1 MRGPSTP
8 DLLGQHPELPAS
20 PTSFVVTDALSR
32 VVVYS
37 LVGYALIRG
46 GMEFMVQFGNPL
58 QHTRDAA
65 PEILVAISAGLL
77 LLTIV
82 QLVELMSSLPSE
94 FVRKFGHVG
103 TGVIALSAP
112 LLFDTHQPALVVVI
126 VFTGI
131 LLVCRRR
138 GWLTSLHSPP
148 QRGSGD
154 ILFLW
159 AAYLIFLLTEGSP
172 VLFLTPILVLTLAD
186 PAAALVGGRFGRTQW
201 PGPCSGRTVEGSA
214 AFLIV
219 AFACMMLAITTLT
232 ETPLAQGIALSLLVG
247 ITTAAVE
254 AVAMRGW
261 DNIAVP
267 FATLAALEFLI
278 G

>member
-1 MRGPSTP
+1 MREPSTP
-8 DLLGQHPELPAS
+8 DVLGQHPRHPAS
-20 PTSFVVTDALSR
+20 SSPFVATDALSR

-37 LVGYALIRG
+37 LVGYALIRW
-46 GMEFMVQFGNPL
+46 GMDFMVQFGNPL
-58 QHTRDAA
+58 EHTRNAA

-82 QLVELMSSLPSE
+82 QLIELRSSLPTE

-103 TGVIALSAP
+103 TGMIALSAP

-126 VFTGI
+126 VFTGT

-159 AAYLIFLLTEGSP
+159 AAYLVFFLTEGSP
-172 VLFLTPILVLTLAD
+172 SLFLTPILVLTLAD

-201 PGPCSGRTVEGSA
+201 PGPGSGRTVEGSA

-219 AFACMMLAITTLT
+219 AFTCTILAITTLT
-232 ETPLAQGIALSLLVG
+232 EISLAQGIAFSILVG

-261 DNIAVP
+261 DNITVP
-267 FATLAALEFLI
+267 LATLAALEFLI

>member
-1 MRGPSTP
+1 MTN
-8 DLLGQHPELPAS
+8 
-20 PTSFVVTDALSR
+20 ALSR
-32 VVVYS
+32 FVVYS
-37 LVGYALIRG
+37 LFGYALIRW
-46 GMEFMVQFGNPL
+46 GMDFMVQFGNPL

-82 QLVELMSSLPSE
+82 QFIELRSSLPTE
-94 FVRKFGHVG
+94 FVRKFGHLG
-103 TGVIALSAP
+103 TGMIALSAP

-126 VFTGI
+126 VFTAI

-138 GWLTSLHSPP
+138 GWLTSLHGPP
-148 QRGSGD
+148 QRGAGD

-159 AAYLIFLLTEGSP
+159 AAYLVFLLTEGSP
-172 VLFLTPILVLTLAD
+172 DLFLTPILVLTLAD

-219 AFACMMLAITTLT
+219 AFACTILAITTLA
-232 ETPLAQGIALSLLVG
+232 EVSLAQGIAFSILVG
-247 ITTAAVE
+247 ITTAVVE

-261 DNIAVP
+261 DNITVP
-267 FATLAALEFLI
+267 LATLAALEFLI